1 MFRPRSIGLLLAF
14 ATLLVYLPA
23 TSDHFINFDDPD
35 YVTENHV
42 VQNGLTW
49 AGVKWAFM
57 GAHAANWHPL
67 TWLSHMADC
76 DLFRLNPGGPHL
88 VNILFHA
95 LNAALLFTLLFRLTE
110 KFWPSAFIA
119 ALFAWH
125 PLHVESVAWVAERKD
140 VLSTFFA
147 LLTLLSYARFVQENR
162 RRSLGFALV
171 FFVLALLSKPM
182 PVTLPLVMLLLDYWP
197 LKRVEA
203 YKSRVASATGS
214 EPSTFNFQLST
225 VLEKWPFFL
234 LAAASCVVTILA
246 QQKTVSSLVRVPPGF
261 RLENALT
268 AYAGYLWNMV
278 WPLHLAIFY
287 PLRAPLPWQLVAESA
302 IILAGISVI
311 VWRERKGSPWL
322 FVGWLWFLV
331 TLVPVIGLVQVGS
344 QAMADRYT
352 YFPLVG
358 IFLAVA
364 FSAQALAGRF
374 IFLKTWMVAAG
385 VLILGA
391 CLVLTEKQLGYWH
404 DSESLFTHA
413 LAVEDSAAA
422 HLSLG
427 IALQDQNRVSE
438 AMTQYIMTLQL
449 NPESDLA
456 CDDIAKLLD
465 DQGKTEAAAFY
476 CREAVQRKP
485 GSRFAHVNF
494 GIVLAKL
501 GRFDEAMNEFSAAAR
516 LDAAYAQPHFLMG
529 QLLLQQGRDAEAVPH
544 FRAALKLDPDDGQML
559 IFTASVLAAD
569 ENPRVRDGAEA
580 RVLADKAVKLTSGQ
594 QPAALDAL
602 AMACAETGQFDEAVQ
617 IQQQAV
623 KLMEATGPKDDVAVM
638 QQRLQLYQTHQ
649 PWRESFK
656 KN

>member
-1 MFRPRSIGLLLAF
+1 
-14 ATLLVYLPA
+14 
-23 TSDHFINFDDPD
+23 
-35 YVTENHV
+35 
-42 VQNGLTW
+42 
-49 AGVKWAFM
+49 
-57 GAHAANWHPL
+57 
-67 TWLSHMADC
+67 
-76 DLFRLNPGGPHL
+76 
-88 VNILFHA
+88 
-95 LNAALLFTLLFRLTE
+95 
-110 KFWPSAFIA
+110 
-119 ALFAWH
+119 
-125 PLHVESVAWVAERKD
+125 
-140 VLSTFFA
+140 
-147 LLTLLSYARFVQENR
+147 
-162 RRSLGFALV
+162 
-171 FFVLALLSKPM
+171 
-182 PVTLPLVMLLLDYWP
+182 TLPLVMLLLDYWP

-261 RLENALT
+261 RLENMLT
-268 AYAGYLWNMV
+268 AYAGYLWKMV

-358 IFLAVA
+358 IFLAMT

-374 IFLKTWMVAAG
+374 IFLKTWMASAG

-391 CLVLTEKQLGYWH
+391 CLVLTEKQLRYWH